1 MEGVGEGEL
10 AKRGKQG
17 REEGRG
23 GEECFPVLLPLAGC
37 KSL

>member
-23 GEECFPVLLPLAGC
+23 GGVFSRSSTLSGM
-37 KSL
+37 